1 MQNETQNQNI
11 DSQEAKVEEAAV
23 QTEAPQEPNIGAN
36 TDPYRGPEVEE
47 PADITDPKVTMS
59 LDDLVGS
66 DPKVTMNPEDLFG
79 PETTEEPGDVI
90 DIEDISADPLGL
102 GGDGLP
108 DDIIIDNWGST
119 DWDEIGSRTPEYV
132 PELFEDK
139 PVPTDQVDL
148 LASEAAA
155 TPFPEVVS
163 MPTDQEEALPFEPGT
178 GTDPGVIPDHVPDTG
193 VQDPNPTRP
202 DLQQSHTLGTEEGVG
217 DAVGDVPGS
226 AQSPGYE
233 SEYASA
239 ILGSG
244 GTPNDGGEHVP
255 HPDDTSIREVPD
267 ITHPGGP
274 QPKVIVDP
282 DSEPVSIPS
291 DGGEHVP
298 HPDDWEDEPTQPNHT
313 PHPDDTSI
321 REVPDITHPGGPQPK
336 VIVDP
341 DSEPTVTDAE
351 PLSLPDDDP
360 IWEEAVEV
368 LEDAGQ
374 AAQDGITDAAY
385 AIGENVGDAVDT
397 YFDAVDDINEAIYDG
412 VEDAYD
418 AVGEAVGDAYDA
430 VGEAVG
436 DAYDTVGDAVGD
448 AAEAVGET
456 FEDAADAV
464 WEAAEDAYD
473 AVGEAVGDAA
483 DAIGEVVEDAA
494 DAVWEA
500 AEDAASA
507 VGAEAVAV
515 AGAVGAEVVAV
526 GDAVGT
532 GVGLAAGAVWE
543 AGEDAY
549 DAVEEAVGD
558 AADAV
563 GE

>member
-244 GTPNDGGEHVP
+244 GTPNDGGENVP

-351 PLSLPDDDP
+351 PLSFPDDDP

-374 AAQDGITDAAY
+374 AAQDALTDAAY

-412 VEDAYD
+412 VGDA
-418 AVGEAVGDAYDA
+418 AEAVW
-430 VGEAVG
+430 
-436 DAYDTVGDAVGD
+436 DTAGD

-456 FEDAADAV
+456 FEDAA
-464 WEAAEDAYD
+464 E
-473 AVGEAVGDAA
+473 
-483 DAIGEVVEDAA
+483 
-494 DAVWEA
+494 
-500 AEDAASA
+500 A

-515 AGAVGAEVVAV
+515 AGAVG
-526 GDAVGT
+526 T
-532 GVGLAAGAVWE
+532 GVGVAAGAVWE

-549 DAVEEAVGD
+549 DAVGD
-558 AADAV
+558 AFEDA
-563 GE
+563 GDEIASWFN

>member
-155 TPFPEVVS
+155 TPFPEAVS

-193 VQDPNPTRP
+193 VQDPDPTRP

-217 DAVGDVPGS
+217 DAVSAVGDVPGS

-239 ILGSG
+239 ILGSE
-244 GTPNDGGEHVP
+244 GTPN
-255 HPDDTSIREVPD
+255 
-267 ITHPGGP
+267 
-274 QPKVIVDP
+274 
-282 DSEPVSIPS
+282 

-351 PLSLPDDDP
+351 PLSFPDDDP

-374 AAQDGITDAAY
+374 AAQDALTDAAY

-412 VEDAYD
+412 VGDA
-418 AVGEAVGDAYDA
+418 AEAVW
-430 VGEAVG
+430 
-436 DAYDTVGDAVGD
+436 DTAGD

-456 FEDAADAV
+456 FEDAA
-464 WEAAEDAYD
+464 E
-473 AVGEAVGDAA
+473 
-483 DAIGEVVEDAA
+483 
-494 DAVWEA
+494 
-500 AEDAASA
+500 A

-515 AGAVGAEVVAV
+515 AGAVG
-526 GDAVGT
+526 T
-532 GVGLAAGAVWE
+532 GVGVAAGAVWE

-549 DAVEEAVGD
+549 DAVGD
-558 AADAV
+558 AFEDA
-563 GE
+563 GDEIASWFN

>member
-1 MQNETQNQNI
+1 MC
-11 DSQEAKVEEAAV
+11 
-23 QTEAPQEPNIGAN
+23 
-36 TDPYRGPEVEE
+36 
-47 PADITDPKVTMS
+47 
-59 LDDLVGS
+59 
-66 DPKVTMNPEDLFG
+66 
-79 PETTEEPGDVI
+79 
-90 DIEDISADPLGL
+90 
-102 GGDGLP
+102 
-108 DDIIIDNWGST
+108 
-119 DWDEIGSRTPEYV
+119 
-132 PELFEDK
+132 
-139 PVPTDQVDL
+139 
-148 LASEAAA
+148 
-155 TPFPEVVS
+155 
-163 MPTDQEEALPFEPGT
+163 
-178 GTDPGVIPDHVPDTG
+178 PDTG
-193 VQDPNPTRP
+193 VQDPDPTRP

-217 DAVGDVPGS
+217 DAVSAVGDVPGS

-239 ILGSG
+239 ILGSE
-244 GTPNDGGEHVP
+244 GTPN
-255 HPDDTSIREVPD
+255 
-267 ITHPGGP
+267 
-274 QPKVIVDP
+274 
-282 DSEPVSIPS
+282 

-321 REVPDITHPGGPQPK
+321 REVPDITHPEGPQPK

-351 PLSLPDDDP
+351 PLSFPDDDP

-412 VEDAYD
+412 VGDA
-418 AVGEAVGDAYDA
+418 AEAVWDTAGDAAEA

-436 DAYDTVGDAVGD
+436 DAYDTVGDAVGDAAEVVGETFEDAAEAVWDTVGD

-483 DAIGEVVEDAA
+483 
-494 DAVWEA
+494 
-500 AEDAASA
+500 
-507 VGAEAVAV
+507 
-515 AGAVGAEVVAV
+515 
-526 GDAVGT
+526 
-532 GVGLAAGAVWE
+532 
-543 AGEDAY
+543 
-549 DAVEEAVGD
+549 
-558 AADAV
+558 
-563 GE
+563 